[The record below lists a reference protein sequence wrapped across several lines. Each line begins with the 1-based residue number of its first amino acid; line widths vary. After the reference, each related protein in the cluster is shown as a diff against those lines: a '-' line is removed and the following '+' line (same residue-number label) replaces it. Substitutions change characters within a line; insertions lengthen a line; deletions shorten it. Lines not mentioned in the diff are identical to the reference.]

1 MEANQETTE
10 NFDGEHGVSSAQN
23 GTPTDDDMGPGMN
36 ENIFDGSSFS
46 DLGGNSETEGKKV

>member
-46 DLGGNSETEGKKV
+46 DLGGNSETR